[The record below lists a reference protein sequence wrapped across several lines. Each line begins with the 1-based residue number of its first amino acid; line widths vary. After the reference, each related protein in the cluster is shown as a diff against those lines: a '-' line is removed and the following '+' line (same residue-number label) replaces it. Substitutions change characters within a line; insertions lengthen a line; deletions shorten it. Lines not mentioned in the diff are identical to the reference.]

1 MQPASSSRTTDTVAG
16 VDPIDPQRL
25 RTFGRL
31 ATVEHLAET
40 ESTMHRGRVL
50 AATAPAERLPAVVL
64 TDRQTAGRGRRGA
77 GWWQAAGS
85 LAMTLV
91 VDPSWLAWP
100 EAAERSPAA
109 AGWSLACGVAL
120 AEAVM
125 DAEPGVR
132 AGLRWPNDLEVEGR
146 KLAGI
151 LAEGTPSGRVLFG
164 IGVNTSGRVADAPQP
179 LADRVVTMPD
189 LVGRIL
195 PRQRL
200 LEGFLPRLWD
210 VLMRLATEP
219 DLLRERYAP
228 LCSLTGTEI
237 EFHHGDEVVQ
247 GLCLGIAGDGALLIR
262 TALGDRPFH
271 GGSLT
276 PQSSQWQPEDS
287 SAS

>member
-1 MQPASSSRTTDTVAG
+1 MQPATPTRPADASGAD
-16 VDPIDPQRL
+16 DPIDSQWL

-31 ATVEHLAET
+31 ATVEHFPET
-40 ESTMHRGRVL
+40 ASTMHRSRVL
-50 AATAPAERLPAVVL
+50 AATWSGDRLPALVL
-64 TDRQTAGRGRRGA
+64 ADRQTDGRGRRGA

-91 VDPSWLAWP
+91 VDPAWLGWP
-100 EAAERSPAA
+100 TAAERSPAA

-125 DAEPGVR
+125 HAEPGVQ

-164 IGVNTSGRVADAPQP
+164 IGVNTSGSTTEAPPP
-179 LADRVVTMPD
+179 LRDRVITMPD

-200 LEGFLPRLWD
+200 LEDFLPRLWEI
-210 VLMRLATEP
+210 LTQLASTP
-219 DLLRERYAP
+219 HLLRERYAP
-228 LCSLTGTEI
+228 LCTLTGRQVT
-237 EFHHGDEVVQ
+237 FHHGDEQVQ
-247 GLCLGIAGDGALLIR
+247 GLCLGIASDGALRIR
-262 TALGDRPFH
+262 TAAGDRSFH

-276 PQSSQWQPEDS
+276 PQISQWKPEGTAS
-287 SAS
+287 S